1 MMIEKFEI
9 DPVLLKKRYRAEK
22 RFHAYGI
29 IAIALAMSF
38 IVFFFYDVISKGIPA
53 FKTVEVQVEV
63 NYSQT
68 VADGNYRKAVSK
80 DMVHMASRGWMRT
93 LPMHLKAHPEL
104 IGSSETLW
112 VPAEFRVNQYIKGNE
127 GHGLKGKYQKVA
139 DQLYKDGIIRT
150 AFNWD
155 FFLNGDSKLPEIA
168 GVGASLVGSLVV
180 MFITMVLAVPIGV
193 ITAIYLEE
201 FAPDNWMTRAVE
213 VNINNLAAIPSIL
226 FGLLGLAIFINFF
239 GVPRSSALA
248 GGMTLAL
255 MTLPIIII
263 STRAALRSVPN
274 SIREGAFGVG
284 ASGLQVVWHHVLP
297 LALPGILTGSIIGLA
312 QALGETAPLLIV
324 GMMAFIPEA
333 PLSIYQASTVLP
345 AQIYTWSSD
354 SIRAFGELT
363 AAGVIVLLAIM
374 LMLNG
379 LAIWLRHH
387 TSRTW

>member
-1 MMIEKFEI
+1 
-9 DPVLLKKRYRAEK
+9 
-22 RFHAYGI
+22 
-29 IAIALAMSF
+29 
-38 IVFFFYDVISKGIPA
+38 
-53 FKTVEVQVEV
+53 
-63 NYSQT
+63 
-68 VADGNYRKAVSK
+68 
-80 DMVHMASRGWMRT
+80 MASRGWMRT
-93 LPMHLKAHPEL
+93 IPMQLADHPEL
-104 IGSSETLW
+104 IGTQETMW

-127 GHGLKGKYQKVA
+127 GHGLKKKYQAIA
-139 DQLYKDGIIRT
+139 DDLYEQGIIRI
-150 AFNWD
+150 AFNWG
-155 FFLNGDSKLPEIA
+155 FFSRGDSKLPEIA

-180 MFITMVLAVPIGV
+180 MFITMILAVPIGV
-193 ITAIYLEE
+193 VTAVYLEE
-201 FAPDNWMTRAVE
+201 FATDNWVTRTIE
-213 VNINNLAAIPSIL
+213 ININNLAAIPSIL

-333 PLSIYQASTVLP
+333 PTSIFQASTVLP

-363 AAGVIVLLAIM
+363 AAGVIVLLSIM
-374 LMLNG
+374 LLLNG
-379 LAIWLRHH
+379 LAIWLRHR